1 MNGISV
7 NTSENV
13 ADSQTRQRVGSELA
27 WDTGEIKCDLCE
39 FGTKNKFGLK
49 IPFLKKHSTAKF
61 KCLTCDFTSMSHS
74 ELVEH
79 NDRCY
84 YYHRITLI
92 KDHEKQIFDEF
103 QQLDE
108 EGFIPHRKLDC

>member
-13 ADSQTRQRVGSELA
+13 ADSQTRQRVGSESA

-79 NDRCY
+79 NDRLLWQDNTNQGSWKANLW
-84 YYHRITLI
+84 RISAI
-92 KDHEKQIFDEF
+92 RWRRIYS
-103 QQLDE
+103 
-108 EGFIPHRKLDC
+108 P

>member
-13 ADSQTRQRVGSELA
+13 ADSQTRQRVGSESA

-84 YYHRITLI
+84 YYRRMHICL
-92 KDHEKQIFDEF
+92 
-103 QQLDE
+103 LW
-108 EGFIPHRKLDC
+108 

>member
-13 ADSQTRQRVGSELA
+13 ADSQTRQRVGSEPA

-79 NDRCY
+79 NDR
-84 YYHRITLI
+84 L
-92 KDHEKQIFDEF
+92 
-103 QQLDE
+103 L
-108 EGFIPHRKLDC
+108 

>member
-13 ADSQTRQRVGSELA
+13 ADSQTRQRVGSESA

-61 KCLTCDFTSMSHS
+61 KCLTCDFTSMSHC

-84 YYHRITLI
+84 YYHRIGKVSKTSSGGSLVFRGGI
-92 KDHEKQIFDEF
+92 DHIHYF
-103 QQLDE
+103 
-108 EGFIPHRKLDC
+108 